1 MFGKFLIYIYIN
13 DEFQGIWELLF
24 ILEIIVQNVEIVLKW
39 LIVKDTWEKG
49 IVLFLGW
56 WIEIKV
62 FISILWNWHI
72 NLFDYIKLWKLI
84 WKLALRKECW
94 ETSFHGMVLG

>member
-39 LIVKDTWEKG
+39 LIVEDTWEEG

-56 WIEIKV
+56 WIGIKV
-62 FISILWNWHI
+62 FIFILCYWHI
-72 NLFDYIKLWKLI
+72 NSFDYIKLWKLI

>member
-1 MFGKFLIYIYIN
+1 MFRKFLIYIYIN

-39 LIVKDTWEKG
+39 LIVEDTWEEG

-56 WIEIKV
+56 WIGIKV
-62 FISILWNWHI
+62 FIFIMCYWH
-72 NLFDYIKLWKLI
+72 NNSFDYNKFWKLI
-84 WKLALRKECW
+84 WKLA
-94 ETSFHGMVLG
+94 

>member
-39 LIVKDTWEKG
+39 LIVEDTWEEG
-49 IVLFLGW
+49 IVLFIGW
-56 WIEIKV
+56 WIGIKV
-62 FISILWNWHI
+62 FTFILC
-72 NLFDYIKLWKLI
+72 Y
-84 WKLALRKECW
+84 
-94 ETSFHGMVLG
+94 

>member
-39 LIVKDTWEKG
+39 LIVEDTWEEG
-49 IVLFLGW
+49 IVFFLG
-56 WIEIKV
+56 
-62 FISILWNWHI
+62 
-72 NLFDYIKLWKLI
+72 
-84 WKLALRKECW
+84 
-94 ETSFHGMVLG
+94 